1 MTNEERA
8 ESIRQFALDIRR
20 GVYAKLLYYN
30 HMHWTLKGK
39 SVPPWLRGSHARTE
53 EEREYM
59 RNYMRRKRREE
70 KAMVCRWECLD
81 VLGETRCPY
90 KSCRRTER

>member
-1 MTNEERA
+1 MELSER
-8 ESIRQFALDIRR
+8 ERQVQKLVHDIRLGR
-20 GVYAKLLYYN
+20 YAKLLDYN
-30 HMHWTLKGK
+30 YRNWTLKLK

-53 EEREYM
+53 EEREYA

-81 VLGETRCPY
+81 VLGEKRCPY